1 MKTESIQDNDLLT
14 LWIDGSNRDLLGHIQ
29 YLRNEKIDNDDL
41 SEFVRDAER
50 MDEIRPLLHNRIREL
65 ASLIDVLVEAKEIRT
80 TAKNYTRLANAI
92 RNIEYA
98 ADLVNVPVPNSIKWR

>member
-1 MKTESIQDNDLLT
+1 MKTESIQDNDLLDF
-14 LWIDGSNRDLLGHIQ
+14 LFDGSDCDLLGHIQ

-65 ASLIDVLVEAKEIRT
+65 ASLIDTLVEAKEIRT
-80 TAKNYTRLANAI
+80 TAENYTRLANAI

-98 ADLVNVPVPNSIKWR
+98 ADLVNVPVPDSIKWR